1 MQRHPNG
8 ETMTLDLLKRAGF
21 SPGARIL
28 DLGAGDG
35 DTVRLM
41 RGIGLLAEGVD
52 LAPGTDVAK
61 GDILNLPYEDGTFDG
76 AIAECVFSVCGD
88 TLSAFR
94 EAYRVLKSGGNL
106 ILSDVYLPK
115 GGNAAMSLPYPAD
128 RPGWEKTG
136 EGFCLT
142 EFTDFTSVW
151 TDYILDCVWHG
162 IDIGD
167 CGYFTR
173 GEKFGYFGSLW
184 IKK

>member
-1 MQRHPNG
+1 
-8 ETMTLDLLKRAGF
+8 
-21 SPGARIL
+21 
-28 DLGAGDG
+28 
-35 DTVRLM
+35 
-41 RGIGLLAEGVD
+41 
-52 LAPGTDVAK
+52 
-61 GDILNLPYEDGTFDG
+61 
-76 AIAECVFSVCGD
+76 
-88 TLSAFR
+88 
-94 EAYRVLKSGGNL
+94 
-106 ILSDVYLPK
+106 
-115 GGNAAMSLPYPAD
+115 MSLPYPAD